1 MLPTLHGFTN
11 PVYESYEVGGSGG
24 DVDSV
29 DSLEVEVPAEASI
42 AFGVIGPDGEAPV
55 AAEGVAAEGV
65 ARAGF
70 PCGIAFGAFSR
81 TVTAPRIPS
90 RTDPMNTELIPPNV

>member
-1 MLPTLHGFTN
+1 M
-11 PVYESYEVGGSGG
+11 
-24 DVDSV
+24 DSV
-29 DSLEVEVPAEASI
+29 DSLELDVPAEASL
-42 AFGVIGPDGEAPV
+42 AFGVIGADGKAPV

-65 ARAGF
+65 AGAGF

-90 RTDPMNTELIPPNV
+90 RTDPMNTELIQPNV